1 MLCFFLLFLSFF
13 LCMCVSTPSIQMRMR
28 WFDCNNE
35 RYIWRSIRMSWEY
48 TLFLIILVLVRDR
61 TASRGNYSSTNGT
74 LFFSNHIHRP
84 YSLNYSLN
92 SFYEEKEEEEE
103 EGREKGS
110 IRCNSQQLD
119 NNKSLS
125 LSVCSVWFDLS
136 SMVACLSSIQ

>member
-1 MLCFFLLFLSFF
+1 MNKYSNELRVH
-13 LCMCVSTPSIQMRMR
+13 CVFNHSCSGPGPNSVEGQAVVDKR
-28 WFDCNNE
+28 N
-35 RYIWRSIRMSWEY
+35 S
-48 TLFLIILVLVRDR
+48 L
-61 TASRGNYSSTNGT
+61 
-74 LFFSNHIHRP
+74 FSNHIHRP

-125 LSVCSVWFDLS
+125 LSVCSV
-136 SMVACLSSIQ
+136 